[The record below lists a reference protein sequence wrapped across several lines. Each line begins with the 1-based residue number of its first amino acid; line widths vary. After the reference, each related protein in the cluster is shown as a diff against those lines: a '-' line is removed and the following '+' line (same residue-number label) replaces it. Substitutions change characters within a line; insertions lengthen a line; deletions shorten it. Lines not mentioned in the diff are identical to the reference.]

1 MFPQTSPKTY
11 QVALSTIMN
20 KYDNFHFS
28 LDQQSVLEF
37 FFNSTYKWN
46 HTIFVFLCLT
56 YFTKYNTL

>member
-37 FFNSTYKWN
+37 FF
-46 HTIFVFLCLT
+46 
-56 YFTKYNTL
+56 